1 MGERIVCDY
10 HFYKHIK
17 PYRQQSTVG
26 PPHSEVTPGG
36 LYMHMMY
43 VCICDDKDS
52 FYKYDDLIHEY
63 FLEV

>member
-36 LYMHMMY
+36 LYMHIMY
-43 VCICDDKDS
+43 VYVTIKIVFIYLS
-52 FYKYDDLIHEY
+52 S
-63 FLEV
+63 